1 MAVAVFG
8 WTLLSTAHAQHPWN
22 AGFTNSSVVTIAG
35 TERKSSA
42 AYGSL
47 GDTGGHTYTVQTRAT
62 PGGWIS
68 ARPNDPEPHVTG
80 QGTPNV
86 WFHTG
91 NFYLYQGGTGTGV
104 FTDPIWGQSPADTNH
119 RSDLGFPGSGNP
131 IVDDRNIEFE
141 HFYSPDDTL
150 QTEESQQGYDNL
162 AAYLPGNVLP
172 RKVEERRIHIP
183 SPFRGLENWI
193 GDAVSISNGAVAIP
207 SISKEFTAVTDYFPQ
222 IRSAA
227 STVLPASELFTL
239 VVTKRS
245 FHVFVRSYDV
255 GHYEYTPGGNV
266 WRDTGRIFLFEYKQ
280 DHFHEKFPYQIRKDL
295 AGAQSVDS
303 RRTYGQPDVAGQLPA
318 VDPNAPARNITFKD
332 WIYRGGLFV
341 GQMNPDS
348 NDLSGAARI
357 QIYPSEGPNS
367 NTEIA
372 TLSLL
377 HLGSAPGTWPEF
389 ATLTS
394 IVGSNDANLN
404 VPLAQ
409 LTWANKWTTMIGSA
423 ELLLNGATPNDDY
436 VNWPASILPSSPRM
450 IVQHKDEDL
459 DEPPA
464 ASGWH
469 YFASAARL
477 TGETS
482 YPLIDGHPRVWY
494 VDRQTPVRWVQP

>member
-1 MAVAVFG
+1 MSSAFG
-8 WTLLSTAHAQHPWN
+8 QHPWN
-22 AGFTNSSVVTIAG
+22 AGFTNSSIVAIAG

-68 ARPNDPEPHVTG
+68 ARPNDPEPHITG

-86 WFHTG
+86 RVHTG
-91 NFYLYQGGTGTGV
+91 NFYFFQGVPGV
-104 FTDPIWGQSPADTNH
+104 FTNPVSGQSPPDTNH
-119 RSDLGFPGSGNP
+119 LSDLGLPGSGYP

-141 HFYSPDDTL
+141 HFHSPTDTL
-150 QTEESQQGYDNL
+150 QTDESQVGYDNL
-162 AAYLPGNVLP
+162 AAYVAGDVLP

-183 SPFRGLENWI
+183 SPFRGLENWN
-193 GDAVSISNGAVAIP
+193 GDAVSISSGAVAIP
-207 SISKEFTAVTDYFPQ
+207 SISKEITAVTDYFPQ

-227 STVLPASELFTL
+227 GAALPGSELFTL
-239 VVTKRS
+239 VVSRRS

-255 GHYEYTPGGNV
+255 GHWEYSEENGTSWV
-266 WRDTGRIFLFEYKQ
+266 DTGRIFLFEYKQ
-280 DHFHEKFPYQIRKDL
+280 DYFYEKFPYQIRKDL
-295 AGAQSVDS
+295 AGAQSIDS
-303 RRTYGQPDVAGQLPA
+303 RQTYGQPDLPDRFPA

-332 WIYRGGLFV
+332 WTYRGGLFV

-357 QIYPSEGPNS
+357 QIYPSVGPNS

-394 IVGSNDANLN
+394 IVAANDANLN
-404 VPLAQ
+404 VPLTQ
-409 LTWANKWTTMIGSA
+409 LTWASKWSTVIGSA
-423 ELLLNGATPNDDY
+423 ELLLDGATPNDDY

-450 IVQHKDEDL
+450 IVQRKDENL

-464 ASGWH
+464 NSGWH

>member
-1 MAVAVFG
+1 LNNIAKLAVAISGWALVSSAFG
-8 WTLLSTAHAQHPWN
+8 QHPWN
-22 AGFTNSSVVTIAG
+22 AGFTNSSVVAIAG

-68 ARPNDPEPHVTG
+68 GRPNDPEPHVTG
-80 QGTPNV
+80 QGTPNP
-86 WFHTG
+86 WYHTG
-91 NFYLYQGGTGTGV
+91 NFYFYKGEDGIYTNPV
-104 FTDPIWGQSPADTNH
+104 WGQSPADTNH
-119 RSDLGFPGSGNP
+119 LSDLGLPGSGNP

-150 QTEESQQGYDNL
+150 QVNDNL
-162 AAYLPGNVLP
+162 AAYVAGDVLP

-183 SPFRGLENWI
+183 SPYRGLENWVP
-193 GDAVSISNGAVAIP
+193 DLVSISSGSTAIP
-207 SISKEFTAVTDYFPQ
+207 SISKEITAVTDYFPQ

-227 STVLPASELFTL
+227 STALPASELFTL
-239 VVTKRS
+239 VVSKRS

-255 GHYEYTPGGNV
+255 GHWDYPTMGDPYWVE
-266 WRDTGRIFLFEYKQ
+266 TGRIYLFEYKQ
-280 DHFHEKFPYQIRKDL
+280 DYFHEKFPYQIRKDL

-303 RRTYGQPDVAGQLPA
+303 RRTYGQPDVAGQFPA

-357 QIYPSEGPNS
+357 QIYPGEGPNS

-394 IVGSNDANLN
+394 IVAASDANLN
-404 VPLAQ
+404 VPLNQ
-409 LTWANKWTTMIGSA
+409 LTWANKWTLTSGSV
-423 ELLLNGATPNDDY
+423 ELLLDGATPNDDY
-436 VNWPASILPSSPRM
+436 VNWPASILPSAPRM
-450 IVQHKDEDL
+450 ILQHKNENL
-459 DEPPA
+459 DTPPA
-464 ASGWH
+464 NSGWH
-469 YFASAARL
+469 YFASPARL